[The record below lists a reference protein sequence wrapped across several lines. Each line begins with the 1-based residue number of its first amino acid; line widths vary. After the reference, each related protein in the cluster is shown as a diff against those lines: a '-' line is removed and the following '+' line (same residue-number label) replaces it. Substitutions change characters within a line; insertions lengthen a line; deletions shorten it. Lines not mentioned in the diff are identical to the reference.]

1 MDDTKA
7 NVHPTV
13 WPGMTD
19 RLRVLETTDWM
30 ATDNPSRYWWAPGCA
45 VQICTGRHQLINRWN
60 WLELQPPD
68 MVPTRRRVLRIGGA
82 ATVTALA
89 GCSTDALLGSDDS
102 AAEYTLTVAPI
113 DASPTEHALY
123 TPDDEALFGAP
134 ARSALDAILPDGQFT
149 TYGYRSLPS
158 DAYVAYQDSY
168 YQTKTVVT
176 GRQEMTRQLARVQRV
191 PEEDVPDDAVL
202 VDTLERP
209 SARTL
214 KILHDHAQGGGS
226 GELLRG
232 DAYVLRRPAER
243 ESRLATG
250 DLADRVVTM
259 TEDGTWA
266 YRVRISRE
274 RVVETAHTAV
284 AIEIADTPA
293 EFRSVVFASRIDAE
307 LAPMG
312 LPNGARE
319 LLDRAIARGD
329 HTETAPVSEPFE
341 TVLDRLGLAAV
352 ERGANGRLLWY
363 DDELYRYGLYI
374 EPPDS

>member
-1 MDDTKA
+1 M
-7 NVHPTV
+7 
-13 WPGMTD
+13 GESTD
-19 RLRVLETTDWM
+19 RMPTAGPIALLVGSQARSAGLQTKTPANQQMEL
-30 ATDNPSRYWWAPGCA
+30 
-45 VQICTGRHQLINRWN
+45 TGVVC
-60 WLELQPPD
+60 PD

-82 ATVTALA
+82 ATAMALA
-89 GCSTDALLGSDDS
+89 GCSTDAMLGSDDS
-102 AAEYTLTVAPI
+102 AAEYTLTVAPV
-113 DASPTEHALY
+113 DASPIEHALY
-123 TPDDEALFGAP
+123 TPDDDALFGDP

-176 GRQEMTRQLARVQRV
+176 GRREMTRQLARVERV
-191 PEEDVPDDAVL
+191 PEEDVPGDAVL

-214 KILHDHAQGGGS
+214 KILHAHAQGGGAS
-226 GELLRG
+226 GLLRG

-250 DLADRVVTM
+250 GLADRVVTM

-274 RVVETAHTAV
+274 RIVETAHTAV
-284 AIEIADTPA
+284 AIKIADSRA

-307 LAPMG
+307 LAPTG
-312 LPNGARE
+312 LPDGAQE
-319 LLDRAIARGD
+319 LLDRAIARD
-329 HTETAPVSEPFE
+329 AYTETAPISEAFE
-341 TVLDRLGLAAV
+341 TVLEQLGLDTV
-352 ERGANGRLLWY
+352 ERGANGKLLWY
-363 DDELYRYGLYI
+363 DEGLYRYGLYI
-374 EPPDS
+374 NPPD